1 MAFFHSGVQY
11 CCFFTVFKFQTLKSY
26 CFWELKKCF
35 GTLLFTI
42 YLPLSLYV
50 CNYACVLSKNVA
62 FHNRHNL
69 CTPPPCLTSGQ
80 SLPYLFAHSVCAC
93 ICVYLSSDFCNPCF
107 SSVSSSSGA
116 VRIHSPHFFP
126 SMLLSLSLLSLF
138 LAPWGKLPW
147 AIVHLFISLLLC
159 ALYMYF
165 SAAHTNT
172 HALVFCHQK
181 WRLVS
186 QSERELVLC
195 DKTDWR
201 SCSSHTRPYVSPA
214 CLFPLLRWTFASL

>member
-1 MAFFHSGVQY
+1 MFSLAVSSLFLSSTSQLLF
-11 CCFFTVFKFQTLKSY
+11 
-26 CFWELKKCF
+26 KKCF
-35 GTLLFTI
+35 GTLLFTLSLSRF
-42 YLPLSLYV
+42 LPLSHFV

-93 ICVYLSSDFCNPCF
+93 ICVYLSWDFCNPCF

-126 SMLLSLSLLSLF
+126 STLLSLLSLF
-138 LAPWGKLPW
+138 LTPWGKLPW
-147 AIVHLFISLLLC
+147 AIVHLFITLLLC

-172 HALVFCHQK
+172 HALVFCRQK

-186 QSERELVLC
+186 QSEREPVLC
-195 DKTDWR
+195 DKTQTEGAVLLTLVHMSLLTVFIPFSGGR
-201 SCSSHTRPYVSPA
+201 LH
-214 CLFPLLRWTFASL
+214 LFNSLTQ